1 MGFSILIACGKHRV
15 FQAEEH
21 NMTREIYL
29 PAAKTFFCRDV
40 LISFLFLLNAAPVF
54 AELMLY
60 PTRIVIEG
68 NQRTAQVQLI
78 NNSTESKTYRIAL
91 VNQRMSE
98 TGSFSDVTEPLPGEY
113 FADEMVRFS
122 PRQVTLAPGAG
133 QTVRI
138 MVRKPANLAPG
149 EYRSHLLFSQQPD
162 AVGGNNIET
171 QQDRKKGIGVMITA
185 LIGASIPVIV
195 RHGKLDAEVTLSHLD
210 LQSPEQAPFLA
221 LWMER
226 SGNRS
231 VYGDLAVTF
240 TPKNGAETVI
250 ARANGVAVYSP
261 NLVRRVRLA
270 LGDKPLTNGSLKVT
284 FQEPA
289 EAGGKLLAE
298 ATLQVH

>member
-1 MGFSILIACGKHRV
+1 MIVARSKHRV
-15 FQAEEH
+15 FKRKEH
-21 NMTREIYL
+21 NMTRETCVSAI
-29 PAAKTFFCRDV
+29 KTFFCRDV
-40 LISFLFLLNAAPVF
+40 LISFLLLLAAAPVF

-78 NNSTESKTYRIAL
+78 NNGTESKTYRIAL
-91 VNQRMSE
+91 INQRMSE
-98 TGSFSDVTEPLPGEY
+98 TGSFSDVAEPLPGEY
-113 FADEMVRFS
+113 FADGMVRFS
-122 PRQVTLAPGAG
+122 PRQVTLAPGTG
-133 QTVRI
+133 QIVRI
-138 MVRKPANLAPG
+138 MARKSANLAAG

-162 AVGGNNIET
+162 AMGSNNIET
-171 QQDRKKGIGVMITA
+171 RQDRKKGIGVMITA

-195 RHGKLDAEVTLSHLD
+195 RHGKLDAEVKLSHLY

-231 VYGDLAVTF
+231 VYGDLTATF
-240 TPKNGAETVI
+240 TPKGGAETVI

-270 LGDKPLTNGSLKVT
+270 LGDKPLTNGSLNVT

-298 ATLQVH
+298 AMLQVH

>member
-1 MGFSILIACGKHRV
+1 MSLAYGKHRV
-15 FQAEEH
+15 FKRNNH
-21 NMTREIYL
+21 NMIRKMCL
-29 PAAKTFFCRDV
+29 PATKTFFCRDALV
-40 LISFLFLLNAAPVF
+40 GFLLLFGAAPVC

-78 NNSTESKTYRIAL
+78 NNGTETRTYRIAL
-91 VNQRMSE
+91 INQRMSE

-113 FADEMVRFS
+113 FADKMVRFS
-122 PRQVTLAPGAG
+122 PRQITLAPGAG

-138 MVRKPANLAPG
+138 MTRKPANLPPG

-171 QQDRKKGIGVMITA
+171 RKDRNKGIGVMITA

-195 RHGKLDAEVTLSHLD
+195 RHGKLDVEVKLSHLT

-221 LWMER
+221 LWLER

-231 VYGDLAVTF
+231 IYGDLTVTF
-240 TPKNGAETVI
+240 TPKGGAKKVI

-261 NLVRRVRLA
+261 NLVRRARLA
-270 LGDKPLTNGSLKVT
+270 LGDKPLTNGSLQVT